1 MRHYALALSLLCGA
15 ASGVA
20 VSCVTTDDQ
29 GLKSFFAPNFKTI
42 DDTLLQD
49 SMWRLGR
56 GVQDLDDTIKAE
68 GLSEDD
74 RHAQIM
80 ASLDMMAAAAAQAND
95 PGKRQGH
102 NNVAMNIGKLVAD
115 IDAAKA
121 AAVNKDYA
129 LAEALPATCLN
140 CHQGGGGGPQTP

>member
-1 MRHYALALSLLCGA
+1 MRRFVIFSCAVLLA
-15 ASGVA
+15 VA
-20 VSCVTTDDQ
+20 VSCVTTGDE
-29 GLKSFFAPNFKTI
+29 GIKAFFAPDFKTI

-56 GVQDLDDTIKAE
+56 GVQDLDDTFRAE

-74 RHAQIM
+74 RHAQIL

-102 NNVAMNIGKLVAD
+102 TNVAMNIGKLVTD

-121 AAVNKDYA
+121 ASANRDYA
-129 LAEALPATCLN
+129 LAQALPATCLH
-140 CHQGGGGGPQTP
+140 CHQGGGGGPQSGTN